1 MRAVRVRSRHF
12 NGRQP
17 SGLNKINL
25 SDSTAGLVFFW
36 GGGGGGG
43 AYARDKNTSA
53 GLCAKNAGGAY
64 ARGGAYLRDTT
75 VLKKKNRRACINVT
89 VKKA

>member
-1 MRAVRVRSRHF
+1 MRVVCICSSHF

-17 SGLNKINL
+17 GGLNNQYFNCGMSL
-25 SDSTAGLVFFW
+25 LLGGGG

-53 GLCAKNAGGAY
+53 RLCTKNAG
-64 ARGGAYLRDTT
+64 
-75 VLKKKNRRACINVT
+75 
-89 VKKA
+89 